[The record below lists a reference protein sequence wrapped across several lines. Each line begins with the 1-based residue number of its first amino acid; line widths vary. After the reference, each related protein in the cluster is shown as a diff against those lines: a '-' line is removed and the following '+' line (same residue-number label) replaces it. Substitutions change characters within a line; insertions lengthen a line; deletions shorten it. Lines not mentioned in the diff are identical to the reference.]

1 MPVCARNPVSPARP
15 SEHNLVHLA
24 PFAQPRDAEQDTQA
38 WSGSRPIPSP
48 CSSLSPLLPKA
59 LPGRA
64 APGVPRACGA
74 PGRMW
79 GRTAGRA
86 LLSRLSRTHGPR
98 LRAAAAPAEPA
109 ASPATRCR
117 GSTAGKAR
125 GAGGEGGR
133 RRAEARSEP
142 GAGGREAAGA
152 AAAREGTRRR
162 SRSANRGAA
171 GARAGGCA
179 HPAAAAAGRAMGTV
193 PSALKHCLSY
203 QHLLKEQLWIAEP
216 PAAAHPAQEPQAAGL
231 PEYIKIV
238 EVGPRDGLQN
248 EKVIVPTDIKI
259 ELINQL
265 SKTGLPAIE
274 VTSFVSSKWVPQ
286 MADHEEVM
294 RGIEQHPGVRYP
306 VLTPNLQGFHSAIA
320 AGATEVSVFGA
331 ASESFS
337 KMNINCS
344 VEESIERFEEVTKS
358 ARNMNIPVRGYVS
371 CALGCPYEG
380 SVIPDKVAEVSKRL
394 YSMGCY
400 EISLGDTIGVG
411 TPGSMKKMLE
421 AVMKEIPMGVAVVDS
436 SVAGLGGCPYAKGAT
451 GNVATEDVIYMLNG
465 LGINTLDYIFHLP

>member
-1 MPVCARNPVSPARP
+1 
-15 SEHNLVHLA
+15 
-24 PFAQPRDAEQDTQA
+24 
-38 WSGSRPIPSP
+38 
-48 CSSLSPLLPKA
+48 
-59 LPGRA
+59 
-64 APGVPRACGA
+64 
-74 PGRMW
+74 
-79 GRTAGRA
+79 
-86 LLSRLSRTHGPR
+86 
-98 LRAAAAPAEPA
+98 
-109 ASPATRCR
+109 
-117 GSTAGKAR
+117 
-125 GAGGEGGR
+125 
-133 RRAEARSEP
+133 
-142 GAGGREAAGA
+142 
-152 AAAREGTRRR
+152 
-162 SRSANRGAA
+162 
-171 GARAGGCA
+171 
-179 HPAAAAAGRAMGTV
+179 MGTV

-216 PAAAHPAQEPQAAGL
+216 PAAAHPAQEPQASGL

-286 MADHEEVM
+286 MADHKEVM
-294 RGIEQHPGVRYP
+294 RGIERHPGVQYP

-344 VEESIERFEEVTKS
+344 IEESIERFEEVTKS
-358 ARNMNIPVRGYVS
+358 ARNMNIP
-371 CALGCPYEG
+371 
-380 SVIPDKVAEVSKRL
+380 VSKRL

-421 AVMKEIPMGVAVVDS
+421 AVMKEIPLSALAVHCHDTYGQALANILTAMQMGVAVVDS

-465 LGINTLDYIFHLP
+465 LGINTGVNLCAVMEAGNFICTALNKKTNSKVAQASFSTGTIN